1 MHLDLD
7 MGKYVFFVWGS
18 YGATALGLIG
28 LVVLT
33 VRAHAE
39 HKKQLAALQA
49 AQTVSERKLALNAP
63 NAALEDRS

>member
-28 LVVLT
+28 LVVLSL
-33 VRAHAE
+33 RAHTE
-39 HKKQLAALQA
+39 RKKQLKALQA
-49 AQTVSERKLALNAP
+49 AVSEAKK
-63 NAALEDRS
+63 

>member
-18 YGATALGLIG
+18 YGATALGLMG

-33 VRAHAE
+33 LRAHSE
-39 HKKQLAALQA
+39 RKKQLAALQA
-49 AQTVSERKLALNAP
+49 AVAESKK
-63 NAALEDRS
+63 

>member
-33 VRAHAE
+33 TRAHAE
-39 HKKQLAALQA
+39 RKRQLTALQA
-49 AQTVSERKLALNAP
+49 AAEAKK
-63 NAALEDRS
+63 

>member
-33 VRAHAE
+33 LRTHAE
-39 HKKQLAALQA
+39 RKKQLAALQA
-49 AQTVSERKLALNAP
+49 AMETSK
-63 NAALEDRS
+63 

>member
-33 VRAHAE
+33 LRAHAE
-39 HKKQLAALQA
+39 RKKQLAALQA
-49 AQTVSERKLALNAP
+49 AVAESKK
-63 NAALEDRS
+63 

>member
-33 VRAHAE
+33 LRAHAE
-39 HKKQLAALQA
+39 RKKQLAALQA
-49 AQTVSERKLALNAP
+49 AVAETKK
-63 NAALEDRS
+63 

>member
-7 MGKYVFFVWGS
+7 MGKYVVFVWGA

-33 VRAHAE
+33 LRAHIKR
-39 HKKQLAALQA
+39 KKQLAALQA
-49 AQTVSERKLALNAP
+49 AVAETKT
-63 NAALEDRS
+63 

>member
-7 MGKYVFFVWGS
+7 MGKYVFFVWGA

-33 VRAHAE
+33 LRAHADRQ
-39 HKKQLAALQA
+39 KQLAALQA
-49 AQTVSERKLALNAP
+49 AVAETKK
-63 NAALEDRS
+63 

>member
-1 MHLDLD
+1 MHFDLD

-33 VRAHAE
+33 LRAHSE
-39 HKKQLAALQA
+39 RKKQLAALRA
-49 AQTVSERKLALNAP
+49 AMETSK
-63 NAALEDRS
+63 